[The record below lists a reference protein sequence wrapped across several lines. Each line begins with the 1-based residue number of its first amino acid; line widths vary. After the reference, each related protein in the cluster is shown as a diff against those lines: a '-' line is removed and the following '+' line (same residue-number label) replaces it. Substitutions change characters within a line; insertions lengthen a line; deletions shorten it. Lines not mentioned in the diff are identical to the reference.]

1 MANEPLFPN
10 AETVVIEEQQEQPKT
25 EEPPVVEKDSAP
37 AEPPAKPRLPRS
49 NRELLDLIIE
59 SGDNSKGYAQQV
71 VEAEL
76 LRDQF
81 DQDQRLARV
90 FAESGIFADIKGH
103 TERQMIAVAMTKIQ
117 LGRSWNLS
125 PADAMQFIYFTNG
138 RPAVMTELYGAKLQ
152 ENGYTWDVAYEYE
165 TIPGSSGTRK
175 RRKCIGCTVF
185 PKKWCPETKSYEP
198 MTQKEF
204 TDTGDIVDVALSVS
218 FTRDDAD
225 GAMIWEKGKQIKLSD
240 KWNFQSWPEDMY
252 FWRALSKFRR
262 RHAPNVLRGAITREE
277 AEEMRPS
284 TPAVSRPLFPTRGD
298 SAAETQD
305 EADARQLAEE
315 LAKEQAGLF
324 PDADKGGK
332 RK

>member
-1 MANEPLFPN
+1 MANEPLFPST
-10 AETVVIEEQQEQPKT
+10 ETVVLVEETPEQQPEKAAVSET
-25 EEPPVVEKDSAP
+25 LPPLETP
-37 AEPPAKPRLPRS
+37 KPRAPKS

-90 FAESGIFADIKGH
+90 FAESNIFADIKGT

-117 LGRSWNLS
+117 LGRSWNLT
-125 PADAMQFIYFTNG
+125 PADSMQFIYFTNG
-138 RPAVMTELYGAKLQ
+138 RPAVMTELYASKLK
-152 ENGYTWDVAYEYE
+152 EAGYDWEAAYEYE
-165 TIPGSSGTRK
+165 AVPGAAGTRK
-175 RRKCIGCTVF
+175 RRKCIGCTIF
-185 PKKWCPETKSYEP
+185 PRRWNPS
-198 MTQKEF
+198 TQKYDALNQKEY
-204 TDTGDIVDVALSVS
+204 TDTGTLIDVQMAVS

-225 GAMIWEKGKQIKLSD
+225 GAMIWEKGKQIKLSE

-262 RHAPNVLRGAITREE
+262 RYAPEVLRGAITREE
-277 AEEMRPS
+277 AAEIA
-284 TPAVSRPLFPTRGD
+284 PAFSVSRPLFKTEPPT
-298 SAAETQD
+298 ETQED
-305 EADARQLAEE
+305 ADARQLREQ
-315 LAKEQAGLF
+315 LAQEGLF